1 MFNKTAYRLFA
12 FWDTEANTLVVVT
25 HSIIKKTHKTPFK
38 EIAKAEQIRKLYF
51 ENKKRTMIQEG
62 DMKFVDFEET
72 LDRDL
77 GPVGT
82 PRRDAFERDVDE
94 SVHAYKLGEAIKKAR
109 ISQNLTQEQLGER
122 IGVQK
127 AQISRLERGK
137 SISLSSLTRVFK
149 AMDIPLSLEIGRLG
163 KVALW

>member
-1 MFNKTAYRLFA
+1 
-12 FWDTEANTLVVVT
+12 
-25 HSIIKKTHKTPFK
+25 
-38 EIAKAEQIRKLYF
+38 
-51 ENKKRTMIQEG
+51 MIQVG
-62 DMKFVDFEET
+62 DMKFIDFEET

-82 PRRDAFERDVDE
+82 SKRDNFERNVDE
-94 SVHAYKLGEAIKKAR
+94 AVHAYKLGEAIKQAR
-109 ISQNLTQEQLGER
+109 LSQNLTQEQLGEK

-137 SISLSSLTRVFK
+137 SISLSSITRVFK
-149 AMDIPLSLEIGRLG
+149 AMGIPVSLEMGQIG

>member
-1 MFNKTAYRLFA
+1 
-12 FWDTEANTLVVVT
+12 
-25 HSIIKKTHKTPFK
+25 
-38 EIAKAEQIRKLYF
+38 
-51 ENKKRTMIQEG
+51 MIQVG
-62 DMKFVDFEET
+62 DMKFIDFEET

-82 PRRDAFERDVDE
+82 SKRDNFERNVDE
-94 SVHAYKLGEAIKKAR
+94 AVHAYKLGEAIKQAR
-109 ISQNLTQEQLGER
+109 LSQNLTQEQLGEK

-137 SISLSSLTRVFK
+137 SISLSSITRVFK
-149 AMDIPLSLEIGRLG
+149 AMGIPLSLEMGQIG

>member
-1 MFNKTAYRLFA
+1 
-12 FWDTEANTLVVVT
+12 
-25 HSIIKKTHKTPFK
+25 
-38 EIAKAEQIRKLYF
+38 
-51 ENKKRTMIQEG
+51 MIQVG
-62 DMKFVDFEET
+62 DMKFIDFEET

-82 PRRDAFERDVDE
+82 SKRDNFERNVDE
-94 SVHAYKLGEAIKKAR
+94 AVHAYKLGEAIRQAR
-109 ISQNLTQEQLGER
+109 LSQNLTQEQLGEK

-137 SISLSSLTRVFK
+137 SISLSSITRVFK
-149 AMDIPLSLEIGRLG
+149 AMGIPLSLEMGKIG

>member
-1 MFNKTAYRLFA
+1 
-12 FWDTEANTLVVVT
+12 
-25 HSIIKKTHKTPFK
+25 
-38 EIAKAEQIRKLYF
+38 
-51 ENKKRTMIQEG
+51 MIQVG
-62 DMKFVDFEET
+62 DMKFIDFEET

-82 PRRDAFERDVDE
+82 SKRDNFERNVDE
-94 SVHAYKLGEAIKKAR
+94 AVHAYKLVEAIRQAR
-109 ISQNLTQEQLGER
+109 LSQNLTQEQLGEK

-137 SISLSSLTRVFK
+137 SISLSSITRVFK
-149 AMDIPLSLEIGRLG
+149 AMGIPLSLEMGKIG

>member
-1 MFNKTAYRLFA
+1 
-12 FWDTEANTLVVVT
+12 
-25 HSIIKKTHKTPFK
+25 
-38 EIAKAEQIRKLYF
+38 
-51 ENKKRTMIQEG
+51 MIQVG
-62 DMKFVDFEET
+62 DMKFIDFEET

-82 PRRDAFERDVDE
+82 SRRDNFERNVDE
-94 SVHAYKLGEAIKKAR
+94 AVHAYKLGEAIKQAR
-109 ISQNLTQEQLGER
+109 LSQNLTQEQLGEK

-137 SISLSSLTRVFK
+137 SISLSSITRVFK
-149 AMDIPLSLEIGRLG
+149 AMGIPVSLEMGQIG

>member
-1 MFNKTAYRLFA
+1 
-12 FWDTEANTLVVVT
+12 
-25 HSIIKKTHKTPFK
+25 
-38 EIAKAEQIRKLYF
+38 
-51 ENKKRTMIQEG
+51 MIQVG
-62 DMKFVDFEET
+62 DMKFIDFEET

-82 PRRDAFERDVDE
+82 SNRDNFERNVDE
-94 SVHAYKLGEAIKKAR
+94 AVHAYKLGEAIRQAR
-109 ISQNLTQEQLGER
+109 LSQNLTQEQLGEK

-137 SISLSSLTRVFK
+137 SISLSSITRVFK
-149 AMDIPLSLEIGRLG
+149 AMGIPLSLEMGKIG

>member
-1 MFNKTAYRLFA
+1 
-12 FWDTEANTLVVVT
+12 
-25 HSIIKKTHKTPFK
+25 
-38 EIAKAEQIRKLYF
+38 
-51 ENKKRTMIQEG
+51 MIQIG
-62 DMKFVDFEET
+62 DMKFIDFEET

-82 PRRDAFERDVDE
+82 SKRDNFERNVDE
-94 SVHAYKLGEAIKKAR
+94 AVHAYKLGEAIKQAR
-109 ISQNLTQEQLGER
+109 LSQNLTQEQLGEK

-137 SISLSSLTRVFK
+137 SISLSSITRVFK
-149 AMDIPLSLEIGRLG
+149 AMGIPLSLEMGKIG

>member
-1 MFNKTAYRLFA
+1 
-12 FWDTEANTLVVVT
+12 
-25 HSIIKKTHKTPFK
+25 
-38 EIAKAEQIRKLYF
+38 
-51 ENKKRTMIQEG
+51 MIQVG
-62 DMKFVDFEET
+62 DMKFIDFEET

-82 PRRDAFERDVDE
+82 SKRDNFERNVDE
-94 SVHAYKLGEAIKKAR
+94 AVHAYKLGKAIRQAR
-109 ISQNLTQEQLGER
+109 LSQNLTQEQLGEK

-137 SISLSSLTRVFK
+137 SISLSSITRVFK
-149 AMDIPLSLEIGRLG
+149 AMGIPLSLEMGKIG

>member
-1 MFNKTAYRLFA
+1 
-12 FWDTEANTLVVVT
+12 
-25 HSIIKKTHKTPFK
+25 
-38 EIAKAEQIRKLYF
+38 
-51 ENKKRTMIQEG
+51 MIQIG
-62 DMKFVDFEET
+62 DMKFIDFEET

-82 PRRDAFERDVDE
+82 SRRDNFERNVDE
-94 SVHAYKLGEAIKKAR
+94 AVHAYKLGEAIKQAR
-109 ISQNLTQEQLGER
+109 LSQNLTQEQLGEK

-137 SISLSSLTRVFK
+137 SISLSSITRVFK
-149 AMDIPLSLEIGRLG
+149 AMGIPLSLEMGQIG

>member
-1 MFNKTAYRLFA
+1 
-12 FWDTEANTLVVVT
+12 
-25 HSIIKKTHKTPFK
+25 
-38 EIAKAEQIRKLYF
+38 
-51 ENKKRTMIQEG
+51 MIQVG
-62 DMKFVDFEET
+62 DMKFIDFEET

-82 PRRDAFERDVDE
+82 SKRDNFGRNVDE
-94 SVHAYKLGEAIKKAR
+94 AVHAYKLGEAIRQAR
-109 ISQNLTQEQLGER
+109 LSQNLTQEQLGEK

-137 SISLSSLTRVFK
+137 SISLSSITRVFK
-149 AMDIPLSLEIGRLG
+149 AMGIPLSLEMGKIG

>member
-1 MFNKTAYRLFA
+1 
-12 FWDTEANTLVVVT
+12 
-25 HSIIKKTHKTPFK
+25 
-38 EIAKAEQIRKLYF
+38 
-51 ENKKRTMIQEG
+51 MIQVG
-62 DMKFVDFEET
+62 DMKFINFEET

-82 PRRDAFERDVDE
+82 SKRDNFERNVDE
-94 SVHAYKLGEAIKKAR
+94 AVHAYKLGEAIRQAR
-109 ISQNLTQEQLGER
+109 LSQNLTQEQLGEK

-137 SISLSSLTRVFK
+137 SISLSSITRVFK
-149 AMDIPLSLEIGRLG
+149 AMGIPLSLEMGKMG

>member
-1 MFNKTAYRLFA
+1 
-12 FWDTEANTLVVVT
+12 
-25 HSIIKKTHKTPFK
+25 
-38 EIAKAEQIRKLYF
+38 
-51 ENKKRTMIQEG
+51 MIQVG
-62 DMKFVDFEET
+62 DMKFIDFEET

-82 PRRDAFERDVDE
+82 SRRDNFERNVDE
-94 SVHAYKLGEAIKKAR
+94 AVHAYKLGEAIKQAR
-109 ISQNLTQEQLGER
+109 LSLNLTQEQLGEK

-137 SISLSSLTRVFK
+137 SISLSSITRVFK
-149 AMDIPLSLEIGRLG
+149 AMGIPVSLEMGQIG